1 MAGMSKP
8 SSPRTVYLVR
18 HGEAEAS
25 WGKCADPAL
34 SALGREQAVAAAE
47 QLLETLDGA
56 VASVISSPL
65 LRARQTAE
73 PLAER
78 LGVTVG
84 IEERVREIPSP
95 VPLAERQDWLRGFMR
110 GRWADQD
117 AGLLAWR
124 AAILGALA
132 ELPDRAV
139 VFTHFLVLNTIVGAQ
154 EQRDETLVFWPA
166 NASVTAL
173 HAIGDG
179 AWSVTL
185 GEQMRSRVN

>member
-1 MAGMSKP
+1 MTAATG
-8 SSPRTVYLVR
+8 PRTVYLVR

-25 WGKCADPAL
+25 WGESPDPGL
-34 SALGREQAVAAAE
+34 SALGREQAHAATE
-47 QLLETLDGA
+47 QLLDALDGA
-56 VASVISSPL
+56 VASVVSSPL

-78 LGVTVG
+78 LGVAVG
-84 IEERVREIPSP
+84 IDERVREIPSP
-95 VPLAERQDWLRGFMR
+95 VPLAKRQAWLRAFMR
-110 GRWADQD
+110 ERWAEQD
-117 AGLLAWR
+117 ATLLAWR
-124 AAILGALA
+124 SSILQALA
-132 ELPDRAV
+132 DLPDRAV

-173 HAIGDG
+173 RAVSDG
-179 AWSVTL
+179 AWQVTL